1 MRPSRRYF
9 AHTMPGVEKIAWLE
23 IRTRLPGVSAA
34 EFLFTKDQNGIV
46 VFEYPGKTEDLLR
59 LRTTEDVFAV
69 VASLDKLSRDWR
81 DLRIVADQFERSSTL
96 EHVVKFALGLEGN
109 PTYRVI
115 SRTVGPHQYRR
126 KDVEAAVVKGIQRRY
141 GTRWR
146 LVDDDAAV
154 EIWANIIGS
163 RLLCGVR
170 LSDRSMRHRDYRV
183 INLPA
188 ALRPSVAAALVFLTE
203 PEPDDIFL
211 DPMCGSGT
219 ILAERVLA
227 GGYRSILGGDFLLDR
242 AQASRKNLEGPG
254 YPVGFYQWDAGALSI
269 PSGGVHKVAVN
280 LPFGKQVG
288 SRAEIEPLYP
298 RFAKEL
304 ERVLQPGGLAVLLT
318 SEYDLLKSALRAC
331 KTLRHQTGY
340 SIAVLG
346 QWARIYVV
354 KKSLA
359 Q

>member
-1 MRPSRRYF
+1 
-9 AHTMPGVEKIAWLE
+9 MPGVEKVAWLE
-23 IRTRLPGVSAA
+23 IRARLSGVSAV

-46 VFEYPGKTEDLLR
+46 VFEYPGKPEDLLCM
-59 LRTTEDVFAV
+59 RTTGDVFAV
-69 VASLDKLSRDWR
+69 VVSLDKLSRDWR
-81 DLRIVADQFERSSTL
+81 DLRTVANQFEKSALLDR
-96 EHVVKFALGLEGN
+96 VVKSALDFEGN

-115 SRTVGPHQYRR
+115 SRMVGPHQYRR
-126 KDVEAAVVKGIQRRY
+126 MDFEAAVVKGIQRRF
-141 GTRWR
+141 GKRWR
-146 LVDDDAAV
+146 LVDDDATV
-154 EIWANIIGS
+154 EVWANMIGS

-170 LSDRSMRHRDYRV
+170 LSDRSMRHREYQL

-203 PEPDDIFL
+203 PEPSDVFM

-227 GGYRSILGGDFLLDR
+227 GGCRSILGGDFLLDR
-242 AQASRKNLEGPG
+242 VQASCKNLPG
-254 YPVGFYQWDAGALSI
+254 LDESVGFYRWDAGALSI
-269 PSGGVHKVAVN
+269 PSGVVHKVAVN

-288 SRAEIEPLYP
+288 SRAEIEHLYP
-298 RFAKEL
+298 RFAREL

-318 SEYDLLKSALRAC
+318 SEYDLLKSTLRDC
-331 KTLRHQTGY
+331 KSLRHQSGY

-354 KKSLA
+354 KKSSV